1 MNRPRQLNEQTSAI
15 IGLGA
20 NLPSDFGTPENTLR
34 YALMQLED
42 EGIRVQSVSRFYATP
57 CFPVGAGPDYVNAA
71 AVLAS
76 RLTAQELIAKL
87 HSIES
92 QAGRERLTRWGQRV
106 LDLDLLAYGDEIAPD
121 MEGFLRWQKLPLE
134 QQSRLA
140 PEQLILPHPRL
151 QDRAFVLVPM
161 ADIAPNWRHPV
172 LGRTVRQLLDELDA
186 KETAQ
191 IKPIQ

>member
-92 QAGRERLTRWGQRV
+92 RAGRERLTRWGQRV